1 MVPSGTLGPP
11 SPGIPPACWGR
22 RRTMPRV
29 PTVIG
34 VPAGAGLRLWASFF
48 RTLLPVPLL
57 VLVLVPVPGAAA
69 GGNQE
74 RRLISVRL
82 SLCLSS

>member
-1 MVPSGTLGPP
+1 
-11 SPGIPPACWGR
+11 
-22 RRTMPRV
+22 MPRV

-57 VLVLVPVPGAAA
+57 VLVLVLVPVPGAAA